1 MQMIYGTDGV
11 VNTNQWHIPLNGG
24 SLPSHMWIQA
34 PENWS
39 GTIPDLSVMAVDMDG
54 NISPETI
61 TAGTITPDVDGLT
74 INPTLSFGN
83 AFEGVGLNLNANM
96 VDLDNSE
103 TMTLEIVAK
112 TGSDA
117 LTGDAIFRL
126 SDGTVLNATY
136 NAGTYTIED
145 IPYDQINGIEMVYGS
160 YDGTLT
166 VSTYTKESDDTISNP
181 AITGEFVF
189 KSSLVP
195 GMSVS
200 GSTVSLSGNI
210 GDYEVDFNGNGAAG
224 PVTIT
229 IGGSEYVL
237 TGIDTLK
244 FGADEYTL
252 ADIFNDTDDN
262 NDLFSGVIIDGIIQ
276 GLIYETSS
284 GLSGLTDFEGAFEY
298 REGDSVTFSVGG
310 IVLGTATSE
319 DLAQGIVFL
328 QDLADVSRTD
338 LSDEYVQKMAVFLQ
352 SLDTIGTTADGIQ
365 IDSSAHTALAG
376 VDLDLS
382 TASMEDVVITLQEAG
397 YEPLDTDAAMEHV
410 KDMLVTHS
418 DLNEEDFDPVE
429 FAGQESAIEAEELL
443 GENIEHEDEI
453 TPESLLNEDGPN
465 YDELTIQSET
475 SSEESEEITLEDVID
490 LPENDEIID
499 IDQLADLPDE
509 PESSPLE
516 STPSEP
522 VAQNDTYISGEDSTV
537 VVSVDDEIITDGL

>member
-1 MQMIYGTDGV
+1 
-11 VNTNQWHIPLNGG
+11 
-24 SLPSHMWIQA
+24 
-34 PENWS
+34 
-39 GTIPDLSVMAVDMDG
+39 
-54 NISPETI
+54 
-61 TAGTITPDVDGLT
+61 
-74 INPTLSFGN
+74 
-83 AFEGVGLNLNANM
+83 
-96 VDLDNSE
+96 
-103 TMTLEIVAK
+103 
-112 TGSDA
+112 
-117 LTGDAIFRL
+117 
-126 SDGTVLNATY
+126 
-136 NAGTYTIED
+136 
-145 IPYDQINGIEMVYGS
+145 
-160 YDGTLT
+160 
-166 VSTYTKESDDTISNP
+166 
-181 AITGEFVF
+181 
-189 KSSLVP
+189 
-195 GMSVS
+195 
-200 GSTVSLSGNI
+200 
-210 GDYEVDFNGNGAAG
+210 
-224 PVTIT
+224 
-229 IGGSEYVL
+229 
-237 TGIDTLK
+237 
-244 FGADEYTL
+244 
-252 ADIFNDTDDN
+252 
-262 NDLFSGVIIDGIIQ
+262 
-276 GLIYETSS
+276 
-284 GLSGLTDFEGAFEY
+284 
-298 REGDSVTFSVGG
+298 
-310 IVLGTATSE
+310 
-319 DLAQGIVFL
+319 
-328 QDLADVSRTD
+328 